1 MEEAMSRL
9 QTLSPDQLRQEII
22 GAGLKCGPLTATT
35 RAIFERKLARALLEK
50 QGGNEGVSGGAGSSN
65 VENDGL
71 LKDRAEAEHSQ
82 DLKLSEEGGKET
94 EKLDQ
99 PQDPLVYYGV
109 CPHWEEVVHDRDSL
123 RSMFHVFV
131 DRKKALKAMMTMN
144 GSRFKAFSTREEA
157 EKFSKGFSEHSPASA
172 SPTPVVPQGML
183 EPVVHTD
190 SPTAGVDSPVNLE
203 RPNEF
208 RSPRTQDLTAKL
220 RKAVEEGDKEAFS
233 KLVWAN
239 PRYLIGS
246 GDNPTIVHE
255 GCHYNVLHVAAKE
268 NQPGMVQLLLDT
280 LESPDFMRLMYPEDQ
295 ETMLRQR
302 IRYLVDLYL
311 NTPDKASNE
320 TPLHFACKFGHPD
333 VVNVLCSHP
342 ATDKHRQNKYNQKPS
357 SVICERKNKSPD
369 IKKKIKEY
377 LEERYYVPLLRDTDN
392 SFQPVIGLPWSPS
405 SLEADFHLLGS
416 GAVGSPID
424 PIMTVRAYVGPLS
437 PSKAHEFH
445 RLWKTPPRDR
455 AEYFHRIL
463 KSDPDRGAERVGRE
477 IAHDRGHPWVEYW
490 DFLGSFID
498 LSTEDGLRRLEDYLN
513 RKDQKECGRSEGSS
527 VGFKTVKPSKRKNFH
542 RTYDLRIVLGIYFS
556 RNNKMSQF
564 QHLTCCLYYFLLN
577 VRFKCFA
584 HHCILFLFI
593 FAQRLNCFRNRVVQL
608 IVLFVILEEQN
619 QSHILTNHILNDTSK
634 SPVCNL
640 LSEFEKA
647 NLQGGHVH
655 AEYQKNLESV
665 EGRVDPSSP
674 RKDCLSLGNSSFWR
688 TWEWSHSKRQVE
700 ELSSSSSEEYL
711 TADEGSDSEGPGGS
725 IDGADWRRE
734 RRSSG
739 SSSTSYKSTEG
750 DTSKDT
756 ILMTDT
762 PQSQKQ
768 GLFMDGESPTKLDSE
783 VFAALNHVDIDPE
796 THPCITKWRKT
807 ILAYPASKRLRCARF
822 LFCFFV
828 VSTDG
833 VLKIMELYTWLMLL
847 YLCISSWPSPTRRK
861 SSTGT
866 PNCTPSRLSV
876 HSPGCHTPVQSCYT
890 ENILYQTLFRSPN

>member
-109 CPHWEEVVHDRDSL
+109 CPHWEEPVVTDDKV
-123 RSMFHVFV
+123 HVFV

-527 VGFKTVKPSKRKNFH
+527 VGFKTVKPSK
-542 RTYDLRIVLGIYFS
+542 
-556 RNNKMSQF
+556 Q
-564 QHLTCCLYYFLLN
+564 
-577 VRFKCFA
+577 
-584 HHCILFLFI
+584 
-593 FAQRLNCFRNRVVQL
+593 
-608 IVLFVILEEQN
+608 EQN

-807 ILAYPASKRLRCARF
+807 ILAYPASKRL
-822 LFCFFV
+822 
-828 VSTDG
+828 
-833 VLKIMELYTWLMLL
+833 
-847 YLCISSWPSPTRRK
+847 SWPSPTRRK